1 MGLVMFML
9 AEVNPGATNVYAE
22 IPWLSREAKWDRM
35 VVVAS
40 QKGSFPERGIVP
52 RSAVATAKGVDGK
65 ARIVIEV
72 MMPKVEPPP

>member
-9 AEVNPGATNVYAE
+9 ADVNPGATNVYAE
-22 IPWLSREAKWDRM
+22 IPWLSREAKWESM

-40 QKGSFPERGIVP
+40 QKGSDPGRGMVP
-52 RSAVATAKGVDGK
+52 SNAVTTAKGVEGK

-72 MMPKVEPPP
+72 MIPKVEPPP